1 MRQVRSDA
9 EPDHGGSG
17 MAAPDRE
24 RLTCRWRGLLLWT
37 ALLAGTTAVSD
48 TVTGNRLPYTAAS
61 PSWLQAVGSLRVPGV
76 KLREG
81 RRTHHRERC
90 SATLVVSAPGR
101 TADTIITAWHCLDF
115 YTDQSRPITFTL
127 PPGRRGELTR
137 EASRLGDGGGMDADW
152 AILRLYRPVAAEEV
166 AALPIGTGA
175 ADRARPVIMAGYSR
189 DDRLGHG
196 GRRLT
201 YDPACRITAQTPAR
215 GDTDCRAH
223 KGASGGAVIQLSP
236 EGEPQFTGVISA
248 GDGASTSIFVPV
260 THFGATLRQH
270 LR

>member
-1 MRQVRSDA
+1 MSA
-9 EPDHGGSG
+9 T
-17 MAAPDRE
+17 APDRGL
-24 RLTCRWRGLLLWT
+24 RRRPRAAGLLLL
-37 ALLAGTTAVSD
+37 ALAVSA
-48 TVTGNRLPYTAAS
+48 GNAS
-61 PSWLQAVGSLRVPGV
+61 GDPRQAYSELSPAWLGAVGRLSVPGS
-76 KLREG
+76 RISDG
-81 RRTHHRERC
+81 RRAHQLEAC
-90 SATLVVSAPGR
+90 SATLVGR
-101 TADTIITAWHCLDF
+101 GASPWADTIVTAWHCLEF
-115 YTDQSRPITFTL
+115 YNDLSRPITFTL
-127 PPGRRGELTR
+127 LPGRRGELTR
-137 EASRLGDGGGMDADW
+137 EAYRLGDGGGMDADW